1 MDYLPEPILDQLC
14 EVETGDELRSVLA
27 PYSELR
33 YLDEVQR
40 LGKDK
45 RVKAYIERGLM
56 TIKDEWLRI
65 KNGDVDEG
73 EGEEDG
79 EDVEEIT
86 EEEPPKV

>member
-1 MDYLPEPILDQLC
+1 
-14 EVETGDELRSVLA
+14 
-27 PYSELR
+27 
-33 YLDEVQR
+33 
-40 LGKDK
+40 
-45 RVKAYIERGLM
+45 M